1 MEKELREEL
10 EKYLARVL
18 ENYRKQVPVGM
29 MGMGTAPEIG
39 QVSKTVAEECMKL
52 YKEYGQYQSV
62 DECIK
67 RAREI
72 AKEKCKCCLSV
83 TVTYHDGDTNDY

>member
-1 MEKELREEL
+1 MENELREEL

-18 ENYRKQVPVGM
+18 ENYRKQVPIGMVGM
-29 MGMGTAPEIG
+29 EPPTIE
-39 QVSKTVAEECMKL
+39 QVSKTVADECMKL
-52 YKEYGQYQSV
+52 YKKYGQYQSV

-72 AKEKCKCCLSV
+72 AKEKCNCCLSV
-83 TVTYHDGDTNDY
+83 TVTYHDGDANDY